1 MKDKY
6 FIDTNIFIYS
16 FDKTSPVKMTKAQS
30 IISQALEKN
39 NGFISTQVIQEF
51 ANVATRKFINPMKPK
66 DLKIYMDEVLF
77 PLCSVFPSF
86 EILEKSLTIHERYK
100 YSFYDSMIVTAA
112 IISGSNILLSEDLK
126 DNQKIEEITI
136 LNPFLS

>member
-6 FIDTNIFIYS
+6 FLDTNIFIYS
-16 FDKTSPVKMTKAQS
+16 FDKTNPVKMGKAQS

-51 ANVATRKFINPMKPK
+51 ANVATKKFFNPMKIK
-66 DLKIYMDEVLF
+66 DLRIYLNEILF
-77 PLCSVFPSF
+77 PLCSVFPNF
-86 EILEKSLTIHERYK
+86 ELLEKSLEIHERYK
-100 YSFYDSMIVTAA
+100 YSFYDSLIITAA

-126 DNQKIEEITI
+126 DKQKIEGITI

>member
-16 FDKTSPVKMTKAQS
+16 FDKTNPTKMIKSQS

-39 NGFISTQVIQEF
+39 NGSISTQVIQEF
-51 ANVATRKFINPMKPK
+51 ANVAIKKFSNPMKSK
-66 DLKIYMDEVLF
+66 DLRIYMNEVLF
-77 PLCSVFPSF
+77 PLCSVFPNF
-86 EILEKSLTIHERYK
+86 ELLEESVEIHERYK
-100 YSFYDSMIVTAA
+100 YSFYDSMIISAA

-126 DNQKIEEITI
+126 DKQKIENINI
-136 LNPFLS
+136 LNPF

>member
-1 MKDKY
+1 MSDKY

-16 FDKTSPVKMTKAQS
+16 FDKTNPSKMVKSQS

-51 ANVATRKFINPMKPK
+51 ANVATKKFNTPMKAK
-66 DLKIYMDEVLF
+66 DLRIYIDEILF
-77 PLCSVFPSF
+77 PLCSIFPSF
-86 EILEKSLTIHERYK
+86 ELFDKSLAIYERYK

-112 IISGSNILLSEDLK
+112 LISGSNILLSEDLK
-126 DNQKIEEITI
+126 NKQKIEGVTI
-136 LNPFLS
+136 LNPFIS